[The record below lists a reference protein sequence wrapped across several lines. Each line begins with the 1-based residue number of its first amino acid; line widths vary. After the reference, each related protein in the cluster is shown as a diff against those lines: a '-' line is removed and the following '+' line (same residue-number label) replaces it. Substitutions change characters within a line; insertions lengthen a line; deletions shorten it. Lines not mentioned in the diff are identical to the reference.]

1 MPRLYPIL
9 CELVSHRI
17 PDQWSQKR
25 SRPYPI
31 RTVGSPPDGS
41 DLMNTNHYSNSN
53 LAHQPCI
60 RWLTCN
66 PHTPAIM
73 GDAGT
78 SLWRR
83 HHQRDAKPCPQ
94 CTNLHSINAMRRED
108 PCELVGE
115 FLTSRNGTELCDHDV
130 ERIRG
135 GAPSSVTNSRRVSPS
150 SPVGHV
156 NMWCVPAMIPAH

>member
-1 MPRLYPIL
+1 MVPETLAP
-9 CELVSHRI
+9 VSNQDGRI
-17 PDQWSQKR
+17 A
-25 SRPYPI
+25 
-31 RTVGSPPDGS
+31 T
-41 DLMNTNHYSNSN
+41 NTDRYSNSN
-53 LAHQPCI
+53 LAHQPWI
-60 RWLTCN
+60 RRLTCN

-135 GAPSSVTNSRRVSPS
+135 GAPSSVTNSRRVPPS